1 VTTINVRLAI
11 EATRNLYLAV
21 GIPAGLII
29 GIVVTWE
36 VLKRKLK
43 PAPAPEPMPSTPS

>member
-1 VTTINVRLAI
+1 VRLAI

-21 GIPAGLII
+21 GIPTGLII
-29 GIVVTWE
+29 GILVTWK

-43 PAPAPEPMPSTPS
+43 PAPTPELVPSTPP